1 MARIFG
7 KDGYQRLLLGREINI
22 NDIKT
27 RTCTIAK
34 TDTSSNAVTG
44 VMGGELLVY
53 TDRTQVY
60 APASKAD
67 DKVAGICLG
76 TNVKLDPYFPEST
89 DEVKFIGGDA
99 CACVIQGDVAV
110 RFDKDTNSAG
120 GAPKEGAAVYYDF
133 NKKAFTTTNT
143 GTIACPNMEFRGIS
157 EGNVTVVRV
166 RY

>member
-22 NDIKT
+22 NDIRT

-34 TDTSSNAVTG
+34 TDTSSNAVAG

-76 TNVKLDPYFPEST
+76 TNVKLDPYFPESA

-110 RFDKDTNSAG
+110 RLDGTE
-120 GAPKEGAAVYYDF
+120 PKEGAAVYYDF
-133 NKKAFTTTNT
+133 NKKAFTTVNT
-143 GTIACPNMEFRGIS
+143 GTIACANMEFRGIS
-157 EGNVTVVRV
+157 EGSVTVVRV

>member
-34 TDTSSNAVTG
+34 TDTSSNAVAG

-53 TDRTQVY
+53 TDKTQVY
-60 APASKAD
+60 APASKAE

-110 RFDKDTNSAG
+110 RLDGTQ
-120 GAPKEGAAVYYDF
+120 PKEGAAVYYDF
-133 NKKAFTTTNT
+133 SKKAFTTSNS
-143 GTIACPNMEFRGIS
+143 GTIACANMEFRGIS
-157 EGNVTVVRV
+157 EGSVTVVRV

>member
-34 TDTSSNAVTG
+34 TDTSSNAVAG

-110 RFDKDTNSAG
+110 RLDGTQ
-120 GAPKEGAAVYYDF
+120 PKEGAAVYYDF
-133 NKKAFTTTNT
+133 SKKAFTTSNS
-143 GTIACPNMEFRGIS
+143 GTIACANMEFRGIS
-157 EGNVTVVRV
+157 EGSVTVVRV

>member
-99 CACVIQGDVAV
+99 GACVIQGDVAV
-110 RFDKDTNSAG
+110 RLDGTQ
-120 GAPKEGAAVYYDF
+120 PKEGAGVYYDF
-133 NKKAFTTTNT
+133 SKKAFTTSNS
-143 GTIACPNMEFRGIS
+143 GTIACANMEFRGIS
-157 EGNVTVVRV
+157 EGSVTVVRV

>member
-1 MARIFG
+1 MVRIFG

-76 TNVKLDPYFPEST
+76 TNVKLDPYFPESA

-110 RFDKDTNSAG
+110 RLDGTQ
-120 GAPKEGAAVYYDF
+120 PKEGAAVYYDF
-133 NKKAFTTTNT
+133 SKKAFTTSNS
-143 GTIACPNMEFRGIS
+143 GTIACANMEFRGIS
-157 EGNVTVVRV
+157 EGSVTVVRV

>member
-22 NDIKT
+22 NDIRT

-34 TDTSSNAVTG
+34 TDTSSNAVAG

-76 TNVKLDPYFPEST
+76 TNVKLDPYFPESA

-110 RFDKDTNSAG
+110 RLDGTQ
-120 GAPKEGAAVYYDF
+120 PKEGAAVYYDF
-133 NKKAFTTTNT
+133 SKKAFTTVNT
-143 GTIACPNMEFRGIS
+143 GTIACANMEFRGIS
-157 EGNVTVVRV
+157 EGSVTVVRV

>member
-34 TDTSSNAVTG
+34 TDTSSNAVAG

-60 APASKAD
+60 APAAKAD

-76 TNVKLDPYFPEST
+76 TNVKLDPYFPESA

-110 RFDKDTNSAG
+110 RLDGTQ
-120 GAPKEGAAVYYDF
+120 PKEGAAVYYDF
-133 NKKAFTTTNT
+133 SKKAFTTSNS
-143 GTIACPNMEFRGIS
+143 GTIACANMEFRGIS
-157 EGNVTVVRV
+157 EGSVTVVRV

>member
-60 APASKAD
+60 APASKAE

-110 RFDKDTNSAG
+110 RLDGTQ
-120 GAPKEGAAVYYDF
+120 PKEGAAVYYDF
-133 NKKAFTTTNT
+133 SKKAFTTTNT

>member
-22 NDIKT
+22 NDIRT

-34 TDTSSNAVTG
+34 TDTSSNAVAG

-53 TDRTQVY
+53 TDKTQVY

-76 TNVKLDPYFPEST
+76 TNVKLDPYFPESA

-110 RFDKDTNSAG
+110 RLDGTE
-120 GAPKEGAAVYYDF
+120 PKEGAAVYYDF
-133 NKKAFTTTNT
+133 SKKAFTTVNT
-143 GTIACPNMEFRGIS
+143 GTIACANMEFRGIS
-157 EGNVTVVRV
+157 EGSVTVVRV

>member
-22 NDIKT
+22 NDIRT

-34 TDTSSNAVTG
+34 TDTSSNAVAG

-89 DEVKFIGGDA
+89 DEVKFLGGDA

-110 RFDKDTNSAG
+110 RLDGTE
-120 GAPKEGAAVYYDF
+120 PKEGAAVYYDF
-133 NKKAFTTTNT
+133 SKKAFTTTNT
-143 GTIACPNMEFRGIS
+143 GTIACANMEFRGIS
-157 EGNVTVVRV
+157 EGSVTVVRV

>member
-76 TNVKLDPYFPEST
+76 TNVKLDPYFPESA
-89 DEVKFIGGDA
+89 DEVKFVGGDA

-110 RFDKDTNSAG
+110 RLDGTE
-120 GAPKEGAAVYYDF
+120 PKEGAAVYYDF
-133 NKKAFTTTNT
+133 NKKAFTTVNT
-143 GTIACPNMEFRGIS
+143 GTIACANMEFRGIS
-157 EGNVTVVRV
+157 EGSVTVVRV

>member
-76 TNVKLDPYFPEST
+76 TNVKLDPYFPESA

-110 RFDKDTNSAG
+110 RLDGTQ
-120 GAPKEGAAVYYDF
+120 PKEGAAVYYDF
-133 NKKAFTTTNT
+133 SKKAFTTSNS
-143 GTIACPNMEFRGIS
+143 GTIACANMEFRGIS
-157 EGNVTVVRV
+157 EDSVTVVRV

>member
-76 TNVKLDPYFPEST
+76 TNVKLDPYFPESA

-99 CACVIQGDVAV
+99 CACVIQGDIAV
-110 RFDKDTNSAG
+110 RLDGTQ
-120 GAPKEGAAVYYDF
+120 PKEGAAVYYDF
-133 NKKAFTTTNT
+133 SKKAFTTSNS
-143 GTIACPNMEFRGIS
+143 GTIACANMEFRGIS
-157 EGNVTVVRV
+157 EGSVTVVRV

>member
-60 APASKAD
+60 APASKAE

-76 TNVKLDPYFPEST
+76 TNVKLDPYFPESA

-110 RFDKDTNSAG
+110 RLDGT
-120 GAPKEGAAVYYDF
+120 APKEGAAVYYDF
-133 NKKAFTTTNT
+133 SKKAFTTSKS
-143 GTIACPNMEFRGIS
+143 GTIACANMEFRGIS
-157 EGNVTVVRV
+157 EGSVTVVRV

>member
-53 TDRTQVY
+53 TGRTQVY
-60 APASKAD
+60 APASNAD

-76 TNVKLDPYFPEST
+76 TNVKLDPYFPESA

-110 RFDKDTNSAG
+110 RLDGTQ
-120 GAPKEGAAVYYDF
+120 PKEGAAVYYDF
-133 NKKAFTTTNT
+133 SKKAFTTSNS
-143 GTIACPNMEFRGIS
+143 GTIACANMEFRGIS
-157 EGNVTVVRV
+157 EGSVTVVRV

>member
-76 TNVKLDPYFPEST
+76 TNVKLDPYFPESA

-110 RFDKDTNSAG
+110 RLDGT
-120 GAPKEGAAVYYDF
+120 APTEGAAVYYDF
-133 NKKAFTTTNT
+133 NKKAFTTSNS
-143 GTIACPNMEFRGIS
+143 GTIACANMEFRGIS
-157 EGNVTVVRV
+157 EGSVTVVRV

>member
-76 TNVKLDPYFPEST
+76 TNVKLDPYFPESA

-110 RFDKDTNSAG
+110 RLDG
-120 GAPKEGAAVYYDF
+120 IQPKEGAAVYYDF
-133 NKKAFTTTNT
+133 SKKAFTTSNS
-143 GTIACPNMEFRGIS
+143 GTIACANMEFRGIS
-157 EGNVTVVRV
+157 EGSVTVVRV

>member
-110 RFDKDTNSAG
+110 RLDGTQ
-120 GAPKEGAAVYYDF
+120 PKEGAAVYYDF
-133 NKKAFTTTNT
+133 NKKAFTTSNS
-143 GTIACPNMEFRGIS
+143 GTIACANMEFRGIS
-157 EGNVTVVRV
+157 EGSVTVVRV